1 MRRFYGHYD
10 AREMIRM
17 GREGAC
23 LFLVLYS
30 RFLDCSVAA
39 PVGMINML
47 SCFLTSEGEAY

>member
-17 GREGAC
+17 GREGAY